1 MGIVR
6 SDKDTVRPK
15 TTSIERSKIV
25 LAVALEFAAKEMLSR
40 LMDNTRRGQIK
51 DKDLGDFVDKTA
63 KYVLPRDI
71 RIRISDPEVLQ
82 AIAQVTA
89 EMLPEGEFQTW
100 LTRVGIALEG
110 KAISKNMVSTGVSPE
125 DVMEDNIG

>member
-89 EMLPEGEFQTW
+89 EMLP
-100 LTRVGIALEG
+100 
-110 KAISKNMVSTGVSPE
+110 
-125 DVMEDNIG
+125 